1 MLMLRFPALV
11 CLALFAATAAKA
23 DGGPDHWAVR
33 NLAPH
38 EVLNMRAQPDV
49 AAPIVGTIPYGARG
63 LANLGCRGAP
73 TLAEWDKMSERARRK
88 AATQRWCRVR
98 HLATEGW
105 VRGTFLMED
114 H

>member
-1 MLMLRFPALV
+1 MIRHTALCV
-11 CLALFAATAAKA
+11 LALLTVTAARA

-33 NLAPH
+33 NLAPD
-38 EVLNMRAQPDV
+38 EVLNMRAQPDIK
-49 AAPIVGTIPYGARG
+49 APVVGTIPYGARG

-73 TLAEWDKMSERARRK
+73 TLAEWDKMSARARRK